1 MQMKKYLVIVM
12 GVLLA
17 LFIAGCGGQ
26 PDSLKEETG
35 QQFTDSLGR
44 KVMIEKTPEKI
55 ISLSPATTEILFAL
69 GLGDKIVGD
78 TDYCDYPEGAKHVD
92 KIGGFEDPNL
102 ELIMEKEPDI
112 VFTAADLQDEIT
124 NRLEEVGIAVVCL
137 DAETIEQVMDN
148 IVLAGTITETD
159 EKAGEIVQD
168 MQERLDAVKAKVQGQ
183 PVPNVFFEVWDDP
196 LMTAGRGSFI
206 DSLIT
211 IAGGNNIAS
220 DLNEKFANY
229 SLERLL
235 VADPEYYLLNNHAHN
250 PAEVKERNG
259 YQKLQAVINNRI
271 YAIEDD
277 LVTLPGPRII
287 EGLEEIAKSIHP
299 EVFAK

>member
-1 MQMKKYLVIVM
+1 
-12 GVLLA
+12 
-17 LFIAGCGGQ
+17 
-26 PDSLKEETG
+26 
-35 QQFTDSLGR
+35 
-44 KVMIEKTPEKI
+44 
-55 ISLSPATTEILFAL
+55 
-69 GLGDKIVGD
+69 
-78 TDYCDYPEGAKHVD
+78 
-92 KIGGFEDPNL
+92 
-102 ELIMEKEPDI
+102 
-112 VFTAADLQDEIT
+112 
-124 NRLEEVGIAVVCL
+124 
-137 DAETIEQVMDN
+137 MDN
-148 IVLAGTITETD
+148 IILAGTITETD

-183 PVPNVFFEVWDDP
+183 PVHNVFFEVWDDP